1 VATIAD
7 ANAGDTLLPS
17 ETCVQDS
24 GSPGASGQ
32 GCSVAGPVERRY
44 TLTPPVGNGGTFTFW
59 LRAPGV
65 GNVGILDVTPTV
77 PAWLQF
83 NWRGAGNTAPTARV
97 GFGVYQG
104 DRRAIHERE
113 VY

>member
-1 VATIAD
+1 
-7 ANAGDTLLPS
+7 
-17 ETCVQDS
+17 VQDS

-32 GCSVAGPVERRY
+32 GCAVPGPVARRF
-44 TLTPPVGNGGTFTFW
+44 TAVPAVGNGGTFVW
-59 LRAPGV
+59 WMRAPGV
-65 GNVGILDVTPTV
+65 GNVGVLDATPTV

-83 NWRGAGNTAPTARV
+83 NWRGTGNAAPTARI

>member
-1 VATIAD
+1 
-7 ANAGDTLLPS
+7 
-17 ETCVQDS
+17 
-24 GSPGASGQ
+24 
-32 GCSVAGPVERRY
+32 
-44 TLTPPVGNGGTFTFW
+44 
-59 LRAPGV
+59 
-65 GNVGILDVTPTV
+65 V

-83 NWRGAGNTAPTARV
+83 NWRGTGNTAPTARI